1 MAQTVPARVQLG
13 ASTTNR
19 LWWLDVV
26 DPDVTG
32 TEAWVPVAGIQ
43 EFKPKPSDAGTQ
55 DDSDF
60 DGKGYKSSTVTS
72 QTFGAEGKVGRKTT
86 ADDPTAYDPGQEIIR
101 KVAERVGVRNRLKAR
116 WYEMEPGGPRVEA
129 KTGYFNATWS
139 PDGGGADALNTASF
153 TLNGVGAPLSS
164 AHPNTSDAD
173 GDGQPDA

>member
-1 MAQTVPARVQLG
+1 MATTVPARQQLG

-26 DPDVTG
+26 DPNADDS
-32 TEAWVPVAGIQ
+32 TEVWVPVSGVQ

-60 DGKGYKSSTVTS
+60 DGGGFKSSAVTS
-72 QTFGAEGKVGRKTT
+72 QNFGAEGKVGRKVVPATGDAT
-86 ADDPTAYDPGQEIIR
+86 PTYDPGQEIIR
-101 KVAERVGVRNRLKAR
+101 KTAEKIGVENRLKAR

-153 TLNGVGAPLSS
+153 ALNGLGAPLSS
-164 AHPNTSDAD
+164 AHPSAS
-173 GDGQPDA
+173 